1 MGDDIVQGS
10 YSGRCIIR
18 GGKGDDALAG
28 GKNID
33 LLIGDYGKDILT
45 GDFTAEG
52 GRDYFVFRTDK
63 EGSLYNNLHANKD
76 EVDTVMDFKTGE
88 DYIVIPGIG
97 RLGQIQLEEVANTV
111 NDYYVKIVYKDSSY
125 LYAGRVNSDG
135 ALNTT
140 RDFVIGNDADKIYS
154 IADGD
159 DPSSFFENSS
169 VFDVMA

>member
-52 GRDYFVFRTDK
+52 GRDYFVFRTD
-63 EGSLYNNLHANKD
+63 
-76 EVDTVMDFKTGE
+76 
-88 DYIVIPGIG
+88 
-97 RLGQIQLEEVANTV
+97 
-111 NDYYVKIVYKDSSY
+111 
-125 LYAGRVNSDG
+125 
-135 ALNTT
+135 
-140 RDFVIGNDADKIYS
+140 
-154 IADGD
+154 
-159 DPSSFFENSS
+159 
-169 VFDVMA
+169 